1 MYHRATQEM
10 PSTKNTSATG
20 RVQSSQW
27 NSPSIQMPL
36 AQIQNTTARLCS
48 SSDKSPRLRHAIQ
61 AAMTTVGPRM
71 MLPSSRQSCTQQM
84 SLKSQSTMWMFSDR
98 RRLLKVGMIVED
110 VVAKGGNSPN
120 FAASSIRMTIRQLLA
135 LAALFIG
142 ALGFGQGQSVL
153 PYVMTVQGVVSGEL
167 SGEPLKGVK
176 VRVLR
181 DGELSNL
188 IVTKGNGRFELELER
203 NYAYRVE
210 FTRDDLV
217 DKHVLI
223 DTHGAPPLLDV
234 PSLTLIID
242 ITLFTPVPS
251 LDDSVF
257 KEPLGKAHYKHSSR
271 NIVWDEEYEQEISL
285 PVRKFMAE
293 YFREVERIGAAGKPQ
308 RPADWPPQ

>member
-1 MYHRATQEM
+1 M
-10 PSTKNTSATG
+10 PSTKKTKATG
-20 RVQSSQW
+20 RVQSLQW

-36 AQIQNTTARLCS
+36 AQIQNTTAKLCS
-48 SSDKSPRLRHAIQ
+48 SSDRSLRLRHAIQ
-61 AAMTTVGPRM
+61 AAMITVGARM
-71 MLPSSRQSCTQQM
+71 MLPRSRQSCTQQM
-84 SLKSQSTMWMFSDR
+84 SLKSQSTMWMFSER
-98 RRLLKVGMIVED
+98 RRLLKVGMVVED

-120 FAASSIRMTIRQLLA
+120 FAASSHGMSARHLFT
-135 LAALFIG
+135 LAAYLFA

-188 IVTKGNGRFELELER
+188 IITRSNGRFELELER
-203 NYAYRVE
+203 NCSYRVE

-234 PSLTLIID
+234 PSLTMLID
-242 ITLFTPVPS
+242 ITLFTPLAT
-251 LDDSVF
+251 LDAAIF
-257 KEPLGKAHYKHSSR
+257 REPLGKAYYKHSSR
-271 NIVWDEEYEQEISL
+271 NIVWDEVYEQEISL

-293 YFREVERIGAAGKPQ
+293 YFREVERIGTDGRSQ
-308 RPADWPPQ
+308 RPAEWPPQ

>member
-1 MYHRATQEM
+1 
-10 PSTKNTSATG
+10 
-20 RVQSSQW
+20 
-27 NSPSIQMPL
+27 
-36 AQIQNTTARLCS
+36 
-48 SSDKSPRLRHAIQ
+48 
-61 AAMTTVGPRM
+61 
-71 MLPSSRQSCTQQM
+71 
-84 SLKSQSTMWMFSDR
+84 MWKFSER

-120 FAASSIRMTIRQLLA
+120 FAASSTRMTIRQLLA
-135 LAALFIG
+135 LAAFFIG
-142 ALGFGQGQSVL
+142 VVGFGQGQSVL

-188 IVTKGNGRFELELER
+188 IITRGNGRFELELER
-203 NYAYRVE
+203 NCSYRVE

-234 PSLTLIID
+234 PSLTMIID

-251 LDDSVF
+251 LDASVF
-257 KEPLGKAHYKHSSR
+257 KEPLGKAYYKHSSR
-271 NIVWDEEYEQEISL
+271 NIVWDDVYEQEISL

-293 YFREVERIGAAGKPQ
+293 YFREVERIGVAGRSQ
-308 RPADWPPQ
+308 RPAEWPPQ

>member
-1 MYHRATQEM
+1 
-10 PSTKNTSATG
+10 
-20 RVQSSQW
+20 
-27 NSPSIQMPL
+27 
-36 AQIQNTTARLCS
+36 
-48 SSDKSPRLRHAIQ
+48 
-61 AAMTTVGPRM
+61 
-71 MLPSSRQSCTQQM
+71 
-84 SLKSQSTMWMFSDR
+84 MWKFSER

-120 FAASSIRMTIRQLLA
+120 FAASSHCMSARQVFT
-135 LAALFIG
+135 LAAFLFA
-142 ALGFGQGQSVL
+142 ALCFGQGQSVL

-188 IVTKGNGRFELELER
+188 IITRGNGRFELELER
-203 NYAYRVE
+203 NCSYRVE

-234 PSLTLIID
+234 PSLTMLID
-242 ITLFTPVPS
+242 ITLFTPVPT
-251 LDDSVF
+251 LDAAVF
-257 KEPLGKAHYKHSSR
+257 REPLGKAYYKHSSR
-271 NIVWDEEYEQEISL
+271 NIVWDEVYEQEISM

-293 YFREVERIGAAGKPQ
+293 YFREVERIGTNGRTQRSAEWHPQ
-308 RPADWPPQ
+308 